1 LSSRGRQWRKFS
13 LVEAGHGDMRF
24 WIIATIALAALVTL
38 FAWREVRLS
47 RAIEALHQ
55 DKEQWMAER
64 QTLNERLSLA
74 EEKLAQTTAPASAGT
89 MVSPVHLA
97 NAPSSGERIELLER
111 QVRALQLA
119 FDRAPIGVAIPEYDP
134 TRLPVEPSLAMNIP
148 PKRSWGTEQ
157 VIGPPDTVRPGD
169 APTAWAPLKANAGK
183 EWLALG
189 FEQAVE
195 VAEVRIRETY
205 NPGAISKVTAVVNN
219 AEVTLWEGTAEPANT
234 PRDFVV
240 PVSEGVQ
247 TDSVV
252 VHVDTTRVGS
262 WTEIDAVELVGR
274 DGSRQWAKSA
284 DASSSF
290 ADKARAA
297 NDVAY

>member
-1 LSSRGRQWRKFS
+1 
-13 LVEAGHGDMRF
+13 MRF

-38 FAWREVRLS
+38 FAWREVRLN
-47 RAIEALHQ
+47 RRIEALQ
-55 DKEQWMAER
+55 RDQKQWIADR
-64 QTLNERLSLA
+64 QSLHERLALA
-74 EEKLAQTTAPASAGT
+74 EEKLARTESLTSPEAT
-89 MVSPVHLA
+89 NVSPVFLA
-97 NAPSSGERIELLER
+97 NNPPSLQRVVALEN

-119 FDRAPIGVAIPEYDP
+119 FDRQPLGLAIPEYDP
-134 TRLPVEPSLAMNIP
+134 TRRPLESQPAINTP

-157 VIGPPDTVRPGD
+157 VVGPPDTVRPGD

-183 EWLALG
+183 EWLAVG
-189 FEQAVE
+189 FEQVVE

-219 AEVTLWEGTAEPANT
+219 EEVTLWEGTAAQGDT

-247 TDSVV
+247 TDSIV

-262 WTEIDAVELVGR
+262 WTEIDAVEVVGR

-284 DASSSF
+284 DASSTY
-290 ADKARAA
+290 ADKTRP
-297 NDVAY
+297 DSEMAY

>member
-1 LSSRGRQWRKFS
+1 
-13 LVEAGHGDMRF
+13 M
-24 WIIATIALAALVTL
+24 
-38 FAWREVRLS
+38 
-47 RAIEALHQ
+47 
-55 DKEQWMAER
+55 
-64 QTLNERLSLA
+64 LA
-74 EEKLAQTTAPASAGT
+74 EEKLSRTEITPSPEQTHVST
-89 MVSPVHLA
+89 MFPPQGAMPVQRLT
-97 NAPSSGERIELLER
+97 ELER

-119 FDRAPIGVAIPEYDP
+119 FDRQPIGIAIPEYDP
-134 TRLPVEPSLAMNIP
+134 TRAPATTQAPVNVP
-148 PKRSWGTEQ
+148 PKRKWGTEQ
-157 VIGPPDTVRPGD
+157 VVGPPDTVRPGD
-169 APTAWAPLKANAGK
+169 APTAWAPLRATAGK

-219 AEVTLWEGTAEPANT
+219 EEVTLWEGTAAPSET

-240 PVSEGVQ
+240 PVPEGVQ

-274 DGSRQWAKSA
+274 DGTRQWATSA
-284 DASSSF
+284 DASSTF
-290 ADKARAA
+290 ADKERSAS
-297 NDVAY
+297 DIAY

>member
-1 LSSRGRQWRKFS
+1 
-13 LVEAGHGDMRF
+13 MRF

-38 FAWREVRLS
+38 FAWREVRLNQ
-47 RAIEALHQ
+47 RIEALRRDQ
-55 DKEQWMAER
+55 DQWTAER
-64 QTLNERLSLA
+64 QSWHDRLALA
-74 EEKLAQTTAPASAGT
+74 EEKLA
-89 MVSPVHLA
+89 
-97 NAPSSGERIELLER
+97 RIESPTLPETTNVSTVVVANLPESVQRLVALEN

-119 FDRAPIGVAIPEYDP
+119 FDRQPIGVAIPEYDP
-134 TRLPVEPSLAMNIP
+134 TRQPAGAQPIVNTP

-157 VIGPPDTVRPGD
+157 VVGPPDTVRPGD

-183 EWLALG
+183 EWLAVG

-205 NPGAISKVTAVVNN
+205 NPGAISKVSAVVNN
-219 AEVTLWEGTAEPANT
+219 EEVTLWEGTATPGET

-247 TDSVV
+247 TDSIV

-262 WTEIDAVELVGR
+262 WTEIDAVEVVGR

-284 DASSSF
+284 DASSTF
-290 ADKARAA
+290 ADKARSASEM
-297 NDVAY
+297 AY